1 MTVVRL
7 DINSGEDLEN
17 ARAMLRDRL
26 QRGPFAL
33 LFGADDEI
41 LKYDI
46 SAITAKKKMEEL
58 VIFKENMAERIQQ
71 EKELKAEK
79 ARHDEASGK

>member
-17 ARAMLRDRL
+17 ARAMLKDRL

-46 SAITAKKKMEEL
+46 SDIMAKRKIDEL
-58 VIFKENMAERIQQ
+58 ASFKESVAERIQR

-79 ARHDEASGK
+79 AGHDEASGK